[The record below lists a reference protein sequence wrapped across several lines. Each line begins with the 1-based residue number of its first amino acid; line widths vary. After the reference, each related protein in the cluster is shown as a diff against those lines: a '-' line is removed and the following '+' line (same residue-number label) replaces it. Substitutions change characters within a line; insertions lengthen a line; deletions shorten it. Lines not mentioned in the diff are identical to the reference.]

1 MNELITEDEIN
12 IEDMI
17 YEIRGK
23 QVMFDN
29 DLAKLYQI
37 ETGALNRQMKRN
49 NNRFPSDFCFQL
61 SKDEYK
67 NLKCQIGI
75 SKSNNT
81 YGGRRT
87 IPYVYTEYGVSMLS
101 SVLHTDVAIN
111 MSIKIIRAFIQMKR
125 YISNNL
131 VKQRYMYNQ
140 VMRNIEDIAQ
150 NKKNIKLLQES
161 FDKLEEKKLVNEIY
175 FNGQIYDAYSKI
187 VDILSISQKELIII
201 DGYADR
207 TTLDIIKN
215 IKCNVILIIKNKSKI
230 TSLDIE
236 KYNKQYHNLKII
248 YNNNY
253 HDRYFIIDRNIV
265 YHCGTSINYAGSKTF
280 SINKIE
286 DVFVKDSLINN
297 ISKVIE

>member
-12 IEDMI
+12 IENMI

-29 DLAKLYQI
+29 ALAKLYQI

-87 IPYVYTEYGVSMLS
+87 LPYVYTEYGVSMLS
-101 SVLHTDVAIN
+101 SVLHT
-111 MSIKIIRAFIQMKR
+111 
-125 YISNNL
+125 
-131 VKQRYMYNQ
+131 
-140 VMRNIEDIAQ
+140 
-150 NKKNIKLLQES
+150 
-161 FDKLEEKKLVNEIY
+161 
-175 FNGQIYDAYSKI
+175 
-187 VDILSISQKELIII
+187 
-201 DGYADR
+201 
-207 TTLDIIKN
+207 
-215 IKCNVILIIKNKSKI
+215 
-230 TSLDIE
+230 
-236 KYNKQYHNLKII
+236 
-248 YNNNY
+248 
-253 HDRYFIIDRNIV
+253 IV